1 VSRRVSGAER
11 GVERGVERG
20 EERGEVERTK
30 SRRARSSVRY

>member
-1 VSRRVSGAER
+1 MSRRVSGAER